1 MGRLEEVVQLDN
13 VLVSGGN
20 AFQHCDL
27 VSDHVLS
34 AQQELF
40 VQHLAGEVLPG
51 LYGVR
56 CDPEFVLGET
66 HLDVNTFFHHSTV
79 SGQSGLNYVN
89 SASY

>member
-1 MGRLEEVVQLDN
+1 MSRLKEVMQLDN

-27 VSDHVLS
+27 VSDHVFS

-51 LYGVR
+51 LYSVSRDSGSA
-56 CDPEFVLGET
+56 LGE
-66 HLDVNTFFHHSTV
+66 DKP
-79 SGQSGLNYVN
+79 
-89 SASY
+89 